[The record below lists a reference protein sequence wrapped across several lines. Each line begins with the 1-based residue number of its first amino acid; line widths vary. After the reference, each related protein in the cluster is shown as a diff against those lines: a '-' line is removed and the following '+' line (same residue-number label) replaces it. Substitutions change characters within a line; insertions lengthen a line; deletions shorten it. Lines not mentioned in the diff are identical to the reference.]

1 MTMKSMIINQV
12 LAGNTASRETKNDIV
27 FNVFLHDDITTETFL
42 QSIISKDTYKW
53 AMIRDIFKG
62 KKNVSLTVADKYV
75 ESPFQCVL
83 LSKLIK
89 QLEDELEF
97 GYGHIRINLEHLRK
111 EQPEAMVTADG
122 KFDTT
127 SHRNTFLKDCMAEI
141 VGKPCK
147 VSSKR
152 TLIRQRDLKL
162 QTDDF
167 TLYIRVEGGFS
178 RGWQIKDK
186 YVAALPANDILRL
199 HGHDHECRN
208 QYIHGFERNGVF
220 YSIELQPNVTN

>member
-1 MTMKSMIINQV
+1 MKSEIINPT
-12 LAGNTASRETKNDIV
+12 LAGNTASRETRNDIV
-27 FNVFLHDDITTETFL
+27 FNVFLHEDITTETFL
-42 QSIISKDTYKW
+42 QSIITKDTYKW

-75 ESPFQCVL
+75 ETPFQCVL
-83 LSKLIK
+83 LAKLIK
-89 QLEDELEF
+89 QIAGELGF
-97 GYGHIRINLEHLRK
+97 DYGHIRINLEHLRK
-111 EQPEAMVTADG
+111 EHPGAMVTADG

-127 SHRNTFLKDCMAEI
+127 PHRNAFLADCIDEI
-141 VGKPCK
+141 VGKQCK
-147 VSSKR
+147 ISSKR
-152 TLIRQRDLKL
+152 ALIRCRDLRL

-199 HGHDHECRN
+199 HGHGHECQN
-208 QYIHGFERNGVF
+208 QYIHGFDRNGIF